1 MKRLAYGQCNQKK
14 NTWIYKVRNK
24 KGEITTDTEQIQE
37 IIKAYFKG
45 LNDIKMKT
53 LKDMDELLNVRTKVK
68 SVWSK

>member
-1 MKRLAYGQCNQKK
+1 MVNVTKRKILEF
-14 NTWIYKVRNK
+14 IVRNK

-68 SVWSK
+68 SV

>member
-1 MKRLAYGQCNQKK
+1 MVNVTKRKILEF
-14 NTWIYKVRNK
+14 IVRNK

-53 LKDMDELLNVRTKVK
+53 LKDMDELLNVPTKVK
-68 SVWSK
+68 SV

>member
-1 MKRLAYGQCNQKK
+1 MKRLAYGQCNQMK
-14 NTWIYKVRNK
+14 NTRIFKVRNK
-24 KGEITTDTEQIQE
+24 MGEITTDTEQIQE

-68 SVWSK
+68 SV